1 MLGSTKVL
9 LLEDEDMLAMLLSE
23 ELEENGCTVTRA
35 TDGFDGVEK
44 FNQQHFD
51 AIVTD
56 LYMPN
61 MDGIKFLEAIDVKK
75 QSIPVVVITG
85 SNNQEVRDQLQQLAV
100 TNVFSKPLQP
110 TDLQDLLNLI
120 RP

>member
-1 MLGSTKVL
+1 MSIKVL

-44 FNQQHFD
+44 FRQDEFD

-61 MDGIKFLEAIDVKK
+61 MDGIKFLEAIDARHL
-75 QSIPVVVITG
+75 SIPIVVITG
-85 SNNQEVRDQLQQLAV
+85 SNNQEVREQLQQLAV

-110 TDLQDLLNLI
+110 SDLQDLLSLI
-120 RP
+120 HP